1 MKKLKKRKLA
11 LATAVATLTASLS
24 VFSGVPASAT
34 VVVDDFMAV
43 YDRLDEVVDLTKVSR
58 EEVTLELDFVV
69 VSVNPS
75 KGRAWLMNP
84 GFLPAGHSHIL
95 SQSDAPEYGSEDYT
109 KLLLTYGIWQ
119 IDYNMLTPVAEQ
131 LNQGDIIHYHG
142 ESGGLL
148 TLDGHYLRLN
158 GYDYG
163 YETND
168 TFTITG
174 SVFDTPLETIKPYT
188 EDDQTAL
195 QVTLQDGTE
204 VIVKDWYNFEVREEL
219 SAWMLPNEN
228 DEFYR
233 NMQTSP
239 ETVKNE
245 ISKPEGTWYS
255 HKMVVVD
262 MTDDAVYVA
271 WEGEAHANDKR
282 GMTYNFYKL
291 DKSIP
296 EMAKIAGN
304 LKYGDVIRYTGTG
317 EMVFAGNPLID
328 DMSFTSGE
336 GKLEILGSVV
346 TAPVQG
352 NFTAVT
358 DKDNVTYIL
367 MNDADYDTCYMI
379 ESRADHNTIADFLA
393 WVSEDHTNDSKPH
406 KFDWKKDGAFWIR
419 PNEDGDVNSD
429 NEVNSAD
436 AAVILE
442 DIALSAVGDT
452 GRMNASEN
460 QAADVNGDGAI
471 NAADAAIVLSYSS
484 EVGSGMLEGVTL
496 KAYAAQ

>member
-1 MKKLKKRKLA
+1 MKKLKKRKFA

-24 VFSGVPASAT
+24 MFSGVPAFAENALTSGL
-34 VVVDDFMAV
+34 VVFNVTDSSVLVGSPNYTETEKTRRDLGFDF
-43 YDRLDEVVDLTKVSR
+43 YSISK
-58 EEVTLELDFVV
+58 EELV
-69 VSVNPS
+69 P
-75 KGRAWLMNP
+75 
-84 GFLPAGHSHIL
+84 I
-95 SQSDAPEYGSEDYT
+95 
-109 KLLLTYGIWQ
+109 
-119 IDYNMLTPVAEQ
+119 AEQ
-131 LNQGDIIHYHG
+131 VKYGDIIYIPGNVFWGSTCTPLINDMVFDLEG
-142 ESGGLL
+142 E
-148 TLDGHYLRLN
+148 TP
-158 GYDYG
+158 
-163 YETND
+163 E
-168 TFTITG
+168 IAG
-174 SVFDTPLETIKPYT
+174 SVLEESFKNISSVTV
-188 EDDQTAL
+188 DDQTSI
-195 QVTLQDGTE
+195 QITGTDGTQYVFE
-204 VIVKDWYNFEVREEL
+204 DGITYKEMENFLGWEYGGSYSGLNLNSDTAEYSEEMANKYSKESGQPIWVIPGQNVEYYFEIQKGIFDMIYNATPVVP
-219 SAWMLPNEN
+219 A
-228 DEFYR
+228 
-233 NMQTSP
+233 
-239 ETVKNE
+239 
-245 ISKPEGTWYS
+245 GTWYS

-262 MTDDAVYVA
+262 MMDDAVYVA
-271 WEGEAHANDKR
+271 WDGEAPENDKR
-282 GMTYNFYKL
+282 DMTYHFYKL

-296 EMAKIAGN
+296 EMAEIADE
-304 LKYGDVIRYTGTG
+304 LKYGDIIRYTGTG

-379 ESRADHNTIADFLA
+379 ESRADHNTITDFLT
-393 WVSEDHTNDSKPH
+393 WVSEDHTGDSKPH

-442 DIALSAVGDT
+442 DVAMSAVGDT

-496 KAYAAQ
+496 KAYAVQ